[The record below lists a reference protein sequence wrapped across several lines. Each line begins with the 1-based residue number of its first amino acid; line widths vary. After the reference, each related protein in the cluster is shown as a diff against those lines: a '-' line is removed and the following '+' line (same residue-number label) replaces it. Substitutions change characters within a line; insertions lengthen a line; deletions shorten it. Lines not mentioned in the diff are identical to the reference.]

1 MPTLPQE
8 NTHAQALNTSSPYQY
23 RPFSPAQLPPSS
35 PLHDRLRH
43 QPCCSTPGV
52 MPFCSNTAVF
62 PSLTIL
68 CVAPKTTGTAPA
80 EVIRP
85 PKCQL
90 LASLGSPQ
98 GATWREATPQ
108 TVPWPESILLAPPIP
123 PSLVLC
129 TEILFTAISLSSIL
143 LNNRLANSSDPVVNR
158 P

>member
-98 GATWREATPQ
+98 GATWREATP
-108 TVPWPESILLAPPIP
+108 PNGPLAWV
-123 PSLVLC
+123 SLAGSSYSTQPGVVHRD
-129 TEILFTAISLSSIL
+129 SLYCHLSLIHS
-143 LNNRLANSSDPVVNR
+143 VK
-158 P
+158 